1 MTAGTVGRTAGL
13 VLPFRDIFPRI
24 AASAFIAPGAAVIGD
39 VEIGPGTG
47 VWFNCVIRGDVNS
60 IRIGAGTNLQ
70 DGTVVHVTPATHA
83 SHIGDN
89 VTIGHRAIIH
99 GCTLEDAS
107 FVGMAATVM
116 DGVVVETGAMVAA
129 GALVPPG
136 RRVPSGELWA
146 GMSAK
151 CVREVSTEERT
162 YNEEA
167 AHRYA
172 ALARLY
178 IDSLERIR
186 SEP

>member
-1 MTAGTVGRTAGL
+1 MMAGTAAGL

-24 AASAFIAPGAAVIGD
+24 AASALVAPGAAVIGD
-39 VEIGPGTG
+39 VDIGPETG

-60 IRIGAGTNLQ
+60 IHIGAGTNVQ

-83 SHIGDN
+83 THIGDN
-89 VTIGHRAIIH
+89 VTIGHRAVIH

-116 DGVVVETGAMVAA
+116 DGAVVESGAMVAA
-129 GALVPPG
+129 GALVTPG

-146 GMSAK
+146 GMPAK
-151 CVREVSTEERT
+151 YVRDVSEEERT
-162 YNEEA
+162 YNEKA
-167 AHRYA
+167 VRRYA
-172 ALARLY
+172 SLARLY

-186 SEP
+186 SDT